1 MAVSARTNQDI
12 ITMRNQHVPRGVG
25 VVHPIAIARAEGARV
40 WDIEGKEYIDW
51 IGGIGVLNIGHNHPK
66 VMSAVRAQLEN
77 MAHICFQVASYEPYV
92 ELASRLNQYFPGPGP
107 NKTIFFNSGA
117 EATENSVKI
126 ARAYTNRPGVIAFKS
141 SFHGRTLMG
150 MSLTGK
156 SNPYKQ
162 NFGPFAP
169 EIYHAPYPYEYRGMT
184 TDRALKALHELFKT
198 TVAAD
203 RVAAIIIEPQLGEGG
218 FVAAPKAFMQELR
231 TICSDNGIV
240 FVADEIQSGFGRT
253 GKMFAIEHSD
263 VEPDLITAAKSIA
276 GGMPLS
282 AVMGKAEIMDAP
294 APGGMGGTYA
304 GAPASCAAGLAVL
317 KVFEEENI
325 LEQAQKVGEKLHV
338 AFRNW
343 QEEFPQIGDVRG
355 LGPMTAIEL
364 VTDPESKEP
373 ATDLAKQV
381 VHTARDKGLLLLWSG
396 LYGNTL
402 RVLVPVTIE
411 DELLDRSLDI
421 LHESLQE
428 SIN

>member
-1 MAVSARTNQDI
+1 MAVSIKTNTDI
-12 ITMRNQHVPRGVG
+12 IAMREQHVPRGVG
-25 VVHPIAIARAEGARV
+25 VIHPITIDRAEGARV

-66 VMSAVRAQLEN
+66 VAAAVRSQLEKVS
-77 MAHICFQVASYEPYV
+77 HICFQVASYEPYV
-92 ELASRLNQYFPGPGP
+92 ELAAKLNDIFPGPGP

-126 ARAYTNRPGVIAFKS
+126 ARAYTNRPGIIAFKS

-169 EIYHAPYPYEYRGMT
+169 EIYHTPYPYEYRGLTSDMAI
-184 TDRALKALHELFKT
+184 DALHDVFKT
-198 TVAAD
+198 QVAPE

-218 FVAAPKAFMQELR
+218 FIAAPKGFMQELR
-231 TICSDNGIV
+231 AICDQHGIV

-282 AVMGKAEIMDAP
+282 AVLGKAEIMDAP

-325 LEQAQKVGEKLHV
+325 LERAEQLGDKLHST
-338 AFRNW
+338 FRSW
-343 QEEFPQIGDVRG
+343 QDEFPQIGDVRG
-355 LGPMTAIEL
+355 LGPMTAIE
-364 VTDPESKEP
+364 VVKDPETKEP
-373 ATDLAKQV
+373 GTDIAKQI

-402 RVLVPVTIE
+402 RVLAPVTIE
-411 DELLDRSLDI
+411 DDLLDRSLEI
-421 LHESLQE
+421 LHESISEVLT
-428 SIN
+428 